1 MELIIVRHAIAF
13 DRDARRWPDDSERP
27 LSPRGMMRARRAAL
41 GLKRLAPRPLKVLS
55 SPLERARQ
63 TAAILSQFAA
73 WPHASLCP
81 LLMPGSSL
89 QELLALLGRSR
100 ESCVA
105 VVGHQ
110 PDLGRALAASLP
122 GSVGSAAFQLR
133 KMGAALVQ
141 FHGAVRAGRGE
152 LCWLLPPRVLRA
164 LR

>member
-13 DRDARRWPDDSERP
+13 ERNARRWPDDTERP

-41 GLKRLAPRPLKVLS
+41 GLKRLGLRPLKVFS

-73 WPHASLCP
+73 WPRASLCP
-81 LLMPGSSL
+81 LLTPGSSL
-89 QELLALLGRSR
+89 QELLALLGRTR

-110 PDLGRALAASLP
+110 PDLGRILTACLP
-122 GSVGSAAFQLR
+122 GSGSGAAFELR
-133 KMGAALVQ
+133 KMGVALVR
-141 FHGAVRAGRGE
+141 FDGAARANRGE
-152 LCWLLPPRVLRA
+152 LTWLVPPRLLRG

>member
-1 MELIIVRHAIAF
+1 MELIVVRHAIAF
-13 DRDARRWPDDSERP
+13 ERDARRWPDDTERP

-73 WPHASLCP
+73 WPRASLCP
-81 LLMPGSSL
+81 LLIPGNSP
-89 QELLALLGRSR
+89 QELLALLGRGR
-100 ESCVA
+100 ESCIA
-105 VVGHQ
+105 VIGHQ
-110 PDLGRALAASLP
+110 PDLGRVLAACLP

-133 KMGAALVQ
+133 KMGVALVQ
-141 FHGAVRAGRGE
+141 FHGAARAGRGE
-152 LCWLLPPRVLRA
+152 LAWLVAPRALRA